1 MKHSGLCRQRE
12 EEKVSSNESI
22 GGVIQ
27 VARLDG
33 YAVVSIN
40 NVKKRNALTVDSA
53 KELVAVLDDIDCD
66 NTIGTLVIKG
76 EGATFCSGADL
87 SALGSAMDDPAGEVA
102 YLGLS
107 HIYSAFTR
115 LGSMS
120 IPTIAAVRGVAVGA
134 GLNLALAADI
144 RIVADNARLISGFA
158 KIGLQPGG
166 GHFNLIAR
174 LSSHEVATA
183 LGIFSQEISGE
194 RAAELGLAWEALQDE
209 HVEERACELARIG
222 ANDPDYSRMA
232 VKTLRLTSSPSIPW
246 SVALQA
252 ERAAQI
258 WSLRRQSTRR

>member
-1 MKHSGLCRQRE
+1 VRIE
-12 EEKVSSNESI
+12 
-22 GGVIQ
+22 
-27 VARLDG
+27 G

-40 NVKKRNALTVDSA
+40 NVRKRNALTVDSA
-53 KELVAVLDDIDCD
+53 KELVTMLDDIDGES
-66 NTIGTLVIKG
+66 TIGALVIKG
-76 EGATFCSGADL
+76 EGATFCSGANL
-87 SALGSAMDDPAGEVA
+87 STLESPMDVPTGEAA

-107 HIYSAFTR
+107 HIYSAFTP
-115 LGSMS
+115 LESMT
-120 IPTIAAVRGVAVGA
+120 IPTIAAVRGDAVGA

-144 RIVADNARLISGFA
+144 RIVAKNARLISGFA

-194 RAAELGLAWEALQDE
+194 RAAELGLALEALQDE
-209 HVEERACELARIG
+209 LVEQRACELARIG

-232 VKTLRLTSSPSIPW
+232 VQTLRLASSPAIPW

-258 WSLRRQSTRR
+258 WSLHRQSKGR